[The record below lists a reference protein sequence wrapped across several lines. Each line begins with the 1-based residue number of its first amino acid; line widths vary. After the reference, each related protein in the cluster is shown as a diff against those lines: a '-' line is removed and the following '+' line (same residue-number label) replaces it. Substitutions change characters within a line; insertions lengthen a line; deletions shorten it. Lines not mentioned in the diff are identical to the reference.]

1 MSINNYYVGW
11 TGTQYRTDLM
21 PEPVA
26 PANYRDPVKIAAYV
40 DEQRAQRMHDA
51 AQTPFFGRLA
61 RLVVVN
67 EAGETVV
74 DVDESASF
82 EFVKFLTENFQFPN
96 PGEYYLQGA
105 EGPAQLVG
113 FNLKV
118 ALKIAALEVL
128 AANRQVRRQA
138 AADAESPA
146 SALVSALM
154 SVPVRMWHYR
164 TYCSDPVSM
173 LKTVIPG
180 VDMPVIANF
189 FDLTQ
194 FDLNDPAAQAVFVRD
209 LSQVIELGGGVGH
222 LGGAPAC
229 PAESGVCPPRTP
241 SIPATA
247 LQEM

>member
-1 MSINNYYVGW
+1 MSIKNYYVGW
-11 TGTQYRTDLM
+11 TGTQFRTDLM

-26 PANYRDPVKIAAYV
+26 PANYRDPAKISAYV

-67 EAGETVV
+67 EAGETLV

-82 EFVKFLTENFQFPN
+82 ELVKFLTENFHFPS
-96 PGEYYLQGA
+96 PGEYYLQGGT
-105 EGPAQLVG
+105 GPAQLVG

-128 AANRQVRRQA
+128 ASNRQVRRQA
-138 AADAESPA
+138 AADADSPA
-146 SALVSALM
+146 AELISDLM

-164 TYCSDPVSM
+164 TYCSDPVNM

-194 FDLNDPAAQAVFVRD
+194 FDVNDPAAQAVFVRE
-209 LSQVIELGGGVGH
+209 LSQVIELGSGLGH

-229 PAESGVCPPRTP
+229 PSESGECAPRTGTLARQ
-241 SIPATA
+241 PA
-247 LQEM
+247 